1 MGNFSNSIYFNN
13 NEKENNSY
21 ISKFRRL
28 ITVLFV
34 FNYIE
39 DYKEINN
46 VHVLIAQNGQP
57 VTPSIV
63 HIIYHTVKTVQKHL
77 HKYSL
82 LKKK

>member
-21 ISKFRRL
+21 ISKFRHL

-39 DYKEINN
+39 DYNWK
-46 VHVLIAQNGQP
+46 
-57 VTPSIV
+57 
-63 HIIYHTVKTVQKHL
+63 
-77 HKYSL
+77 
-82 LKKK
+82 